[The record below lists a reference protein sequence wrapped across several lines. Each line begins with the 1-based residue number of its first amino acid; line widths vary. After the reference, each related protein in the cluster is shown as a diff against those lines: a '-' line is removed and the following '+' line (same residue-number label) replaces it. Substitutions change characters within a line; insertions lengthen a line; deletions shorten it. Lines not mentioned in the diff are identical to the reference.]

1 VSPDAGAKVPSISAR
16 ERLQIGY
23 FEEDAMKFG
32 VITSFVLVALALGMA
47 APHSADATDDLAVPG
62 YAVAVDVA
70 GAHELPDPTLD
81 YKIAWGIG
89 QGAQDP
95 TSEVNPTLPTIAR
108 YVNTLAKWGVPEEKR
123 HIIVMFHQRSDDF
136 DIVLTNDAFK
146 AKYGKDNPNIAL
158 IMALKNAGVE
168 FRACGQAIVG
178 RKIDPQDVNPNIQI
192 DLWAMTSFMNLQ
204 MKGFVRTGN

>member
-1 VSPDAGAKVPSISAR
+1 
-16 ERLQIGY
+16 
-23 FEEDAMKFG
+23 MKF
-32 VITSFVLVALALGMA
+32 VASAVFVLGVSTFMLSSRA
-47 APHSADATDDLAVPG
+47 AEVSSDLAVPG
-62 YAVAVDVA
+62 YAVAVDVP

-89 QGAQDP
+89 QGATNPATD
-95 TSEVNPTLPTIAR
+95 VNPTLPVIAR
-108 YVNTLAKWGVPEEKR
+108 YVNTLAKWGVPAEKR

-146 AKYGKDNPNIAL
+146 AKYGKDNPNVAL
-158 IMALKNAGVE
+158 ISALKKAGVE
-168 FRACGQAIVG
+168 FRACGQAVAG
-178 RKIDPQDVNPNIQI
+178 RKIDAKDVNPDIQI